1 MATSCKSFRCFVIV
15 ALNSSVCRFLGRTLN
30 MVSNCSPKSSSI
42 RRSASSKTLIRIQK
56 YLKQD
61 KYLHCYYWDFI
72 RNDINISL
80 LVYIIW
86 FYIQV
91 IWGSLCCR
99 KTTSENMNI
108 CSTNLLNCIKLER
121 KVIVDQLTRNLIL
134 RKLNVSQLCKWSAS
148 RPGVEITMWGFTWR
162 SMPCCIISKKMT
174 NVHVPTIT

>member
-30 MVSNCSPKSSSI
+30 MVSSCSPKSSSI

-91 IWGSLCCR
+91 TKGSLCCR

-108 CSTNLLNCIKLER
+108 CSKNVVKLYKIGKKSNCWSTYKKL
-121 KVIVDQLTRNLIL
+121 D
-134 RKLNVSQLCKWSAS
+134 
-148 RPGVEITMWGFTWR
+148 FT
-162 SMPCCIISKKMT
+162 
-174 NVHVPTIT
+174 